1 MAARHP
7 TSSVTARMVAADPP
21 GWQLPHVNS
30 PYGKSGNRWNS
41 LADPHGDRL

>member
-7 TSSVTARMVAADPP
+7 TSSVTARMVADPP

-30 PYGKSGNRWNS
+30 AYGKSGNRWNS
-41 LADPHGDRL
+41 LAHPHGDRL